1 MLLPVDDRTATRAH
15 GVFDVLYLKKK
26 RIINMEQHIDRLYN
40 SAKSVNIVPPFDKER
55 AREVLV
61 DVVEQIVDH
70 HLRKDQTK
78 KTSDLVL
85 HDSLGIRMTI
95 SSGFGDLSVAS
106 LVIIVTPRTNSQ
118 FFTSSSSSL
127 IFPTKKKRKVSTNS

>member
-106 LVIIVTPRTNSQ
+106 LNKQPVLYILVFEPYISYEKEKKGVNEFVTKIV
-118 FFTSSSSSL
+118 
-127 IFPTKKKRKVSTNS
+127 K